1 MLVLHR
7 ARSRQERERPDGG
20 LWGWRPQQPP
30 FQPAI
35 LLLMPALSHGSSAGA
50 EQIRRHINGRNLQI
64 PSRSSSRRKVFLAM
78 PQLSVSKLTR
88 YLEKAILPS
97 WLIGA
102 EPSREQTPEMYSG
115 NARPSNSQVL
125 KDAPTEYHVE
135 LQDPHFQAPSDPE
148 HCKSLGDIRTF
159 FDLLNKDACLETILE
174 LLEDPDLQS
183 RKAECSRHLLT
194 NWIEKASLN
203 TGEDETLV
211 NWIQT
216 QVILGF
222 LSFQDISSLLEI
234 INSPK
239 SSGLA
244 ALKRE
249 LFYAKII
256 EGVRR
261 CTVCGSMRVKESMLN
276 SIFLFISSGKISPTM
291 VSLGWDIVRTSSR
304 AHSGLMNDEIGL
316 FVSNCMLSEI
326 LSPNYTALETN
337 VEDSIAIALKH
348 IRSFPDHLA
357 EAFIQ
362 SASNAL
368 IKRIND
374 SKTTKSGRK
383 IDKTSE
389 RNTALEQLDKWW
401 TSLQDCGILPK
412 LRERPSWQIVEHALG
427 SQAYNVL
434 ASYLR
439 LIGHR
444 SKCLFFIRHCFQ
456 SKLKPKGWDEPG
468 RYDNFRAHVE
478 AQFKDFCEEYPD
490 RSPFVNLL
498 VCIRHGDARRGG
510 DIIQDLFDII
520 RTLELSGSSLVLV
533 NGLSKTRVR
542 LDARLVIQQIE
553 HYLKRNQTRIAYR
566 VFQVFP
572 FVSLEYVPALAEAM
586 TANPNIS
593 KFTAFHYRHSRQKW
607 IDQVPSTHADPHSH
621 TQLRTHLLN
630 RMAYAS
636 ARSLHDPDI
645 SFRQVYKCYL
655 VLKTNGLPFTAEL
668 TKALS
673 YAGIVR
679 FLECGKWVPTARY
692 NMIWA
697 LVKEVEGQQVADR
710 LDDLVYSWRG
720 KILDR
725 EMAIRR
731 KERALAL
738 PHGTLLMEL
747 QGKYEAKDLPTGRYA
762 PSWKWRKETQDYKG
776 D

>member
-1 MLVLHR
+1 
-7 ARSRQERERPDGG
+7 
-20 LWGWRPQQPP
+20 
-30 FQPAI
+30 
-35 LLLMPALSHGSSAGA
+35 
-50 EQIRRHINGRNLQI
+50 
-64 PSRSSSRRKVFLAM
+64 
-78 PQLSVSKLTR
+78 
-88 YLEKAILPS
+88 
-97 WLIGA
+97 
-102 EPSREQTPEMYSG
+102 MYSG
-115 NARPSNSQVL
+115 NARPSNSKVL
-125 KDAPTEYHVE
+125 KDAATEYHVE
-135 LQDPHFQAPSDPE
+135 LRDPHFQAPSDLE
-148 HCKSLGDIRTF
+148 HCKSLGDVRTF
-159 FDLLNKDACLETILE
+159 FDLLNKDAPLETILE
-174 LLEDPDLQS
+174 LLEDPDLS
-183 RKAECSRHLLT
+183 ARKAKCSKRLLT
-194 NWIEKASLN
+194 HWIKKTSLK

-249 LFYAKII
+249 LFYVKLI

-261 CTVCGSMRVKESMLN
+261 CTVCGSTRVKESMLN

-304 AHSGLMNDEIGL
+304 AHSGLMNDEIGS
-316 FVSNCMLSEI
+316 FVSNCMLSQI
-326 LSPNYTALETN
+326 SSQSPTALVTN

-362 SASNAL
+362 SASKAL
-368 IKRIND
+368 IKRIHD
-374 SKTTKSGRK
+374 WKTTKSGCK
-383 IDKTSE
+383 MEKTSE

-412 LRERPSWQIVEHALG
+412 IRKRSSWQIVEHALG
-427 SQAYNVL
+427 SQAYSVL

-439 LIGHR
+439 LLGHR

-468 RYDNFRAHVE
+468 RYDKFRAHVE
-478 AQFKDFCEEYPD
+478 AQFKDFCEEHPD
-490 RSPFVNLL
+490 RSPWVNLL
-498 VCIRHGDARRGG
+498 VCIRLGNARRGD

-520 RTLELSGSSLVLV
+520 RTLELSDSSLVLV
-533 NGLSKTRVR
+533 NGLSITRVR
-542 LDARLVIQQIE
+542 VDTRLIIQEIEYYLERDQI
-553 HYLKRNQTRIAYR
+553 RIAYR
-566 VFQVFP
+566 VFQLFP

-586 TANPNIS
+586 IANPILC
-593 KFTAFHYRHSRQKW
+593 KHTAFYYRHSRQKW
-607 IDQVPSTHADPHSH
+607 IDQVPPTHADPQSH
-621 TQLRTHLLN
+621 TQLRTDLLN
-630 RMAYAS
+630 SMAYAS
-636 ARSLHDPDI
+636 ARSLHVPSI

-655 VLKTNGLPFTAEL
+655 VLKTDGLPITAEL

-679 FLECGKWVPTARY
+679 YLMCGMWVPMARY
-692 NMIWA
+692 NVIWA
-697 LVKEVEGQQVADR
+697 LVREVEGQQVADR

-720 KILDR
+720 KVLDQNMYR
-725 EMAIRR
+725 KR
-731 KERALAL
+731 KERALGL
-738 PHGTLLMEL
+738 PSGSLLMEE
-747 QGKYEAKDLPTGRYA
+747 QEKYEAKDLPMVRYT
-762 PSWKWRKETQDYKG
+762 PSMRWRKETQLYKG